1 MGSLKVIILVS
12 LLLITCHA
20 FYSSQ
25 HCVMNSFYR
34 AAVARG
40 KSMMALMPSR
50 WQSTSHPL
58 WGKFF
63 ERWKWSSPMPLESDV
78 KVSKVDCVVPPSID
92 TQLNAS
98 KKQVSWRKGRVK
110 RLKRCGDCWTDH
122 GREYYQQLLGIFK
135 NLQVKWC
142 MEYTTGLLENVSEET
157 VQQREW

>member
-1 MGSLKVIILVS
+1 MGSLKVIILVL

-25 HCVMNSFYR
+25 HCVMNSFFR

-40 KSMMALMPSR
+40 RSVMAMMPSR
-50 WQSTSHPL
+50 WQSTLHL
-58 WGKFF
+58 LRGKFF
-63 ERWKWSSPMPLESDV
+63 ERWPWSSPMPLESDV
-78 KVSKVDCVVPPSID
+78 KVSKVDWVVPPSID

-98 KKQVSWRKGRVK
+98 KTTGIMKEGGSVWRDTGMAGQIMDKSIINN
-110 RLKRCGDCWTDH
+110 C
-122 GREYYQQLLGIFK
+122 LGFLK

-142 MEYTTGLLENVSEET
+142 MDYTTRLLENVSEET